1 MSEII
6 LKVGKRG
13 EIYTS
18 KELRL
23 KVGIKEGGIV
33 RAIVEE
39 GRLIIEPIPR
49 IEEVIQRPVVKL
61 SPKEAERLSEEF
73 QKEEGIYG

>member
-1 MSEII
+1 MSETI
-6 LKVGKRG
+6 LRVGKRG

-61 SPKEAERLSEEF
+61 SPKEAERLSEEI
-73 QKEEGIYG
+73 QREEGIHG

>member
-6 LKVGKRG
+6 LRVGKRG

>member
-1 MSEII
+1 MSETI
-6 LKVGKRG
+6 LRVGKRG

>member
-6 LKVGKRG
+6 LRVGKRG

-73 QKEEGIYG
+73 QREEGIYG

>member
-18 KELRL
+18 KELRER
-23 KVGIKEGGIV
+23 VGIEEGGRV
-33 RAIVEE
+33 KAIVKDGE
-39 GRLIIEPIPR
+39 LIIKPIPT
-49 IEEVIQRPVVKL
+49 IERMIRHHVIEL
-61 SPKEAERLSEEF
+61 SPSEAERLSEEA
-73 QKEEGIYG
+73 QMEEGVYG